1 MGSSRDPPSEN
12 RGIRGVKIRVVNKR
26 KSGPALEKGHTK
38 PIGQYQVLQGT
49 SNLTRETRSLS
60 GYTNW

>member
-26 KSGPALEKGHTK
+26 KSGPALER
-38 PIGQYQVLQGT
+38 GQD
-49 SNLTRETRSLS
+49 NLEGRVVSL
-60 GYTNW
+60 GLCMRNYPE